1 MKTFLK
7 IFLVLFILLAIGL
20 GVFLWTF
27 DLNTYRGFIEN
38 KISSAIGRT
47 VKIGTLEMKLSL
59 IPTIK
64 VRDIQVLGNH
74 SVFSDKPL
82 AKVDSGEVTLSLV
95 PLFSKRLE
103 IQNIA
108 LNTMNVNLISK
119 SGRKNWHAV
128 KEEPKDVHRG
138 EGITDVRLDSL
149 SVSLLN
155 ISYQD
160 NEKIYSYTGKNF
172 SLKQMKVFSLNA
184 DIDSIPFK
192 ISGTV
197 DSLWD
202 FILEKPDY
210 LFNIEFDGVGSVIKL
225 SGSIGN
231 TRTFKD
237 LLLNADI
244 SGKSLKGTLEAL
256 GVTGKNYPAQPFKVS
271 AVMQGDTSEL
281 AVSSAEFSLGNN
293 KMNGYFSGLLS
304 GLKKNPSV
312 SLAGNIVLSDMTFSH
327 FWGLNPF
334 EANVD
339 FVLNQEGVTLNNLIL
354 RANRT
359 DLQILGRVKKV
370 NEKIKAD
377 LRISSEYFDTQ
388 DVFFSEE
395 MFYVAELDPYRQNG
409 KGMLIDD
416 KPVNLEVLKNLN
428 AVVAIQMPHL
438 KVSDKLRGYLGIN
451 STVVLQNG
459 VLSVNPLT
467 VTLLGSKAIGS
478 LKVSAVDNTYHLTLA
493 GEDFQLNDIRSFA
506 KILRNGMADVS
517 LDLTGQGN
525 TVKSLLSTLNGQ
537 VLLDVSQ
544 GVIVSDWFNGVAEK
558 LNEQKR
564 FSVSRSTADRESKIL
579 CAVLKA
585 DIKDGQITSQNNIA
599 IETSTV
605 NFMIGGKVN
614 LVDETVDLTMV
625 PSLDMVDQKLG
636 NILKTLGRF
645 VKISGTFA
653 NLKPTLSFD
662 NALQNVMG
670 LFDNKPYQEYQL
682 CQQVLGRPTKAQHL
696 KTAKQ
701 MQVLPITPKPQVV
714 QEQPKDNSFK
724 QLLMDS
730 LEEALQ

>member
-7 IFLVLFILLAIGL
+7 VFLILFVLLFVAL

-38 KISSAIGRT
+38 KISLALGRT
-47 VKIGTLEMKLSL
+47 VKVGSLEMKLSL

-64 VRDIQVLGNH
+64 VQDIQVLGNH

-82 AKVDSGEVTLSLV
+82 LEVDSGEVTLSLV

-103 IQNIA
+103 IQNVS
-108 LNTMNVNLISK
+108 LNTMNINLTSK
-119 SGRKNWHAV
+119 NGRKNWQAI
-128 KEEPKDVHRG
+128 KGESKDIHRG

-149 SVSLLN
+149 SVSILN
-155 ISYQD
+155 VSYQD
-160 NEKIYSYTGKNF
+160 DEKIYLYTGKNF
-172 SLKQMKVFSLNA
+172 SLKQMKVFSLNT
-184 DIDSIPFK
+184 DINAIPFK

-202 FILEKPDY
+202 FILEKSDY
-210 LFNIEFDGVGSVIKL
+210 LFNVEFDGAGSVVKL

-237 LLLNADI
+237 LLLNVDI
-244 SGKSLKGTLEAL
+244 SGKSLKGTLEVF
-256 GVTGKNYPAQPFKVS
+256 GFTGKIYPAQPFTVS
-271 AVMQGDTSEL
+271 AIMQGDISEL
-281 AVSSAEFSLGNN
+281 AVSNAEFSLGNN
-293 KMNGYFSGLLS
+293 KLNGRFSGLLS
-304 GLKKNPSV
+304 GLKKNPSIA
-312 SLAGNIVLSDMTFSH
+312 LTGNIILSDMTLSH
-327 FWGLNPF
+327 FWGINPF
-334 EANVD
+334 DSNID
-339 FVLNQEGVTLNNLIL
+339 FILNQEGITLNNLTL

-359 DLQILGRVKKV
+359 DLQVLGKVNKV

-388 DVFFSEE
+388 DVFFSEK
-395 MFYVAELDPYRQNG
+395 MFYVSELDPYSHNA
-409 KGMLIDD
+409 KGMLIAD
-416 KPVNLEVLKNLN
+416 KTVNLDILKDFN
-428 AVVAIQMPHL
+428 AVVAVQMPHL
-438 KVSDKLRGYLGIN
+438 KISDKLRGYLGIN
-451 STVVLQNG
+451 STFVLQNG
-459 VLSVNPLT
+459 VLSVNPLI

-493 GEDFQLNDIRSFA
+493 GEDFQLNDIHSFE
-506 KILRNGMADVS
+506 KILRNGTADMS
-517 LDLTGQGN
+517 LDLTSRGN

-537 VLLDVSQ
+537 VLLDVPQ

-558 LNEQKR
+558 LNEQKK
-564 FSVSRSTADRESKIL
+564 FSVARSTADRESKIL
-579 CAVLKA
+579 CAALKA
-585 DIKDGQITSQNNIA
+585 DIKDGQITGQNNIA

-605 NFMIGGKVN
+605 NFMIGGKIN

-636 NILKTLGRF
+636 SILKTLGRF

-653 NLKPTLSFD
+653 NLKPTLSLD
-662 NALQNVMG
+662 NAIQNVMG
-670 LFDNKPYQEYQL
+670 LFDNQPYQEYQM
-682 CQQVLGRPTKAQHL
+682 CQQVLSRPTKAQQI

-701 MQVLPITPKPQVV
+701 MQLLPITSKLQVV
-714 QEQPKDNSFK
+714 PEEPKDNSFK

>member
-1 MKTFLK
+1 
-7 IFLVLFILLAIGL
+7 
-20 GVFLWTF
+20 
-27 DLNTYRGFIEN
+27 
-38 KISSAIGRT
+38 
-47 VKIGTLEMKLSL
+47 
-59 IPTIK
+59 
-64 VRDIQVLGNH
+64 
-74 SVFSDKPL
+74 
-82 AKVDSGEVTLSLV
+82 
-95 PLFSKRLE
+95 
-103 IQNIA
+103 
-108 LNTMNVNLISK
+108 
-119 SGRKNWHAV
+119 
-128 KEEPKDVHRG
+128 
-138 EGITDVRLDSL
+138 
-149 SVSLLN
+149 
-155 ISYQD
+155 
-160 NEKIYSYTGKNF
+160 
-172 SLKQMKVFSLNA
+172 
-184 DIDSIPFK
+184 
-192 ISGTV
+192 
-197 DSLWD
+197 
-202 FILEKPDY
+202 
-210 LFNIEFDGVGSVIKL
+210 
-225 SGSIGN
+225 
-231 TRTFKD
+231 
-237 LLLNADI
+237 
-244 SGKSLKGTLEAL
+244 
-256 GVTGKNYPAQPFKVS
+256 
-271 AVMQGDTSEL
+271 
-281 AVSSAEFSLGNN
+281 
-293 KMNGYFSGLLS
+293 
-304 GLKKNPSV
+304 
-312 SLAGNIVLSDMTFSH
+312 
-327 FWGLNPF
+327 
-334 EANVD
+334 
-339 FVLNQEGVTLNNLIL
+339 
-354 RANRT
+354 
-359 DLQILGRVKKV
+359 
-370 NEKIKAD
+370 
-377 LRISSEYFDTQ
+377 
-388 DVFFSEE
+388 
-395 MFYVAELDPYRQNG
+395 
-409 KGMLIDD
+409 MLIDD
-416 KPVNLEVLKNLN
+416 KPVNLEVLQDLN

-506 KILRNGMADVS
+506 KILRNGAADVS

-525 TVKSLLSTLNGQ
+525 TVKSLLSTLSGQ

-564 FSVSRSTADRESKIL
+564 FAVSRSTADRESKIL

-625 PSLDMVDQKLG
+625 PSLDMIDQKLG
-636 NILKTLGRF
+636 NVLKTLGRF

-701 MQVLPITPKPQVV
+701 MQVLPITPRPQVV